1 MILCFF
7 SSRPYNQD
15 FRRFLAE
22 AANSHV
28 DAVYHF
34 YTGWRGVLTDNNK
47 KSIEYVGVTG
57 FAKAIL
63 RLYHVCKDKGGV
75 AYFDTTGGNNF
86 LKVIILRLVLPKGI
100 WCFDIFDNLLYD
112 SQGLH
117 RAKFALFV
125 NLLARLSDIQLTL
138 SVELL
143 KLFPRAHAYGNAG
156 HTTWSDRANVN
167 WDDLVI
173 LSSIDWRFDFDLVER
188 VAALLRPSERI
199 HLHGRLAR
207 GDNKELEIRLTELLG
222 RRPNVV
228 YHGEFSMADVD
239 HILKPFAIGLTP
251 YATGTALTRYINPD
265 KYYLYLNAGM
275 EVISTPIPQA
285 MRMKD
290 RIHVAETANCVVAIM
305 RDLQT
310 SRSFQKNA
318 APTEETTWTFKAAEL
333 IRLVRKKSSGNCSR
347 T

>member
-15 FRRFLAE
+15 FRKFLAE
-22 AANSHV
+22 AVNSHV

-34 YTGWRGVLTDNNK
+34 YTGWRGVFTDNNN
-47 KSIEYVGVTG
+47 KSTEYVGVTG

-63 RLYHVCKDKGGV
+63 HLYHVCKDKGGV
-75 AYFDTTGGNNF
+75 VYFDTTGGNNF
-86 LKVIILRLVLPKGI
+86 LKVIILRLALPKGI

-112 SQGLH
+112 SQGLR

-125 NLLARLSDIQLTL
+125 NLLSRLSDIQLTL

-173 LSSIDWRFDFDLVER
+173 LSSIDWRFDFDLVEC

-207 GDNKELEIRLTELLG
+207 GDNTELEVSLIELLG
-222 RRPNVV
+222 RRPNIV

-251 YATGTALTRYINPD
+251 YSTGTALTRYINPD

-285 MRMKD
+285 MRMID
-290 RIHVAETANCVVAIM
+290 RIHVAETANCVVSIM
-305 RDLQT
+305 RNLQT
-310 SRSFQKNA
+310 SRSFRKNA
-318 APTEETTWTFKAAEL
+318 APTEETTWAFKAAEL
-333 IRLVRKKSSGNCSR
+333 IDLIQEKSSGSCN
-347 T
+347 